1 MRRALALLAGGAAL
15 GAALARSLRR
25 PTTPAHEL
33 PPGPDP
39 RAEELRDKLAEARE
53 VAAEREES
61 EQAETPVDE
70 AEPTGADLA
79 ERRRKV
85 HAHGHAVAGE
95 MRRRS
100 SAKRPKSEPE

>member
-1 MRRALALLAGGAAL
+1 LAGGAAL
-15 GAALARSLRR
+15 GAGLARALRGR
-25 PTTPAHEL
+25 PRAAQEL
-33 PPGPDP
+33 PAGPDP

-53 VAAEREES
+53 VVGERDEA

-70 AEPTGADLA
+70 AEPTGEDLA

-100 SAKRPKSEPE
+100 SAKRPRPEEE